1 MNIEINGILQNI
13 LTTIREDGWSPN
25 GWNLTP
31 PYCLKAAMTQAIWQ
45 AYPVGMARQEAFT
58 KTLAVLSQTIHGKPT
73 LGMIGYWEQDEKRT
87 QTDVEAVLI
96 ETIETLKG
104 VAA

>member
-1 MNIEINGILQNI
+1 MNIELNGILQSM

-31 PYCLKAAMTQAIWQ
+31 PYCLRAAATQAIWQ
-45 AYPVGMARQEAFT
+45 AYPAGESRQLAYK
-58 KTLAVLSQTIHGKPT
+58 KTLDLLAETIHGKPK
-73 LGMIGYWEQDEKRT
+73 LGLITYWEQDEKRT
-87 QTDVEAVLI
+87 QGDVEAVLI

-104 VAA
+104 IAA